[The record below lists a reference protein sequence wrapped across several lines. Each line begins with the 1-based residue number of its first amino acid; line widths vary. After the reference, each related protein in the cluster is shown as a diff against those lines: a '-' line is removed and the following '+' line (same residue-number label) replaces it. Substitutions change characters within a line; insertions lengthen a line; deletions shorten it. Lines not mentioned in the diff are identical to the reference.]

1 MNAPVTRRA
10 LLGATAAIGAV
21 GLPAAAMPVLA
32 SPTPTASATA
42 SALHDEFRAVAHRHR
57 VAMGRFNEAEAA
69 TVYLAEPEALMARP
83 DDGQVL
89 RWHFWDRHWSGK
101 GHWYGKEEKIERLRA
116 EPYPLYPVPGG
127 GPNVA
132 ARVRRDEIV
141 DAYDRHKAAEKL
153 AEDASGQTAAQADW
167 DEASEAYDAFRRRL
181 IEMRTADPDVIR
193 LKAAVVLERYD
204 NDLEYFDKD
213 LSRVLRHDGPE
224 EEALCFSLMRDM
236 VAQVGGVAP

>member
-1 MNAPVTRRA
+1 
-10 LLGATAAIGAV
+10 
-21 GLPAAAMPVLA
+21 
-32 SPTPTASATA
+32 
-42 SALHDEFRAVAHRHR
+42 
-57 VAMGRFNEAEAA
+57 
-69 TVYLAEPEALMARP
+69 MARP

-236 VAQVGGVAP
+236 VAQVGGVAS